1 MDLGILAEGCV
12 IIGDN
17 VLFPGAPKFREF
29 VTTDPR
35 LKTVVHSTFLEYDK
49 ETPDE
54 VTVSIYDPDNKLD
67 APPTLLDLAMKVN
80 LGKKI
85 GKNIGNITSKMFNQN
100 PPPTSGKAAY
110 LV

>member
-1 MDLGILAEGCV
+1 LREAISVG
-12 IIGDN
+12 
-17 VLFPGAPKFREF
+17 LFAPHVSFRF
-29 VTTDPR
+29 ASDDFGRTLR
-35 LKTVVHSTFLEYDK
+35 YDK